1 MLRRS
6 LVVVLVLLAAT
17 PALAFEVQDVEER
30 GTQQPPPTPP
40 ASPAPGRTQPPNPSP
55 PATGKA
61 PPPAQDELPVQ
72 AARRLRGKDVNVH
85 VEITISDQSGTAAP
99 DKKVVSLLAA
109 DQTMGRVRANA
120 RASRANVGFVG
131 TGLNVD
137 ARPLVLDGDRI
148 LLELTLEYMPLRE
161 SPTTQEPTNLNESIS
176 VILVSGKTLMISQ
189 AADPISDRKMTV
201 EVKATIL
208 R

>member
-1 MLRRS
+1 MFRRS
-6 LVVVLVLLAAT
+6 LVVVLALLAAT
-17 PALAFEVQDVEER
+17 PALAFEVQDYDDR
-30 GTQQPPPTPP
+30 GNQQPRTPP
-40 ASPAPGRTQPPNPSP
+40 ATPPQPQPPNPSP
-55 PATGKA
+55 RTTGQAPTPAPDPVPPQA
-61 PPPAQDELPVQ
+61 PRKP
-72 AARRLRGKDVNVH
+72 RGKDVNVH
-85 VEITISDQSGTAAP
+85 VEITISDQTGSAAP

-109 DQTMGRVRANA
+109 DQTMGRVRATA

-137 ARPLVLDGDRI
+137 VRPLVLEGDRI

-161 SPTTQEPTNLNESIS
+161 SPTTQEPTNLNESIT
-176 VILVSGKTLMISQ
+176 VILVSGKALMISQ

-201 EVKATIL
+201 EVKATVL

>member
-1 MLRRS
+1 MFRRS

-17 PALAFEVQDVEER
+17 PALAFEVQDFEER
-30 GTQQPPPTPP
+30 GTQQPRTLPTPQ
-40 ASPAPGRTQPPNPSP
+40 APVRTQPPNPPQP
-55 PATGKA
+55 PIGQA
-61 PPPAQDELPVQ
+61 PTPAPEPFPPQ
-72 AARRLRGKDVNVH
+72 ARKLRGKDVNVH
-85 VEITISDQSGTAAP
+85 VEITISDQTGSAAP

-137 ARPLVLDGDRI
+137 ARPLVLEGDRI

-201 EVKATIL
+201 EVKATVI

>member
-1 MLRRS
+1 MLCRS

-17 PALAFEVQDVEER
+17 PALAFAVQDSEER
-30 GTQQPPPTPP
+30 GTQQPAPMPPPT
-40 ASPAPGRTQPPNPSP
+40 PAPGRTQPPNPP
-55 PATGKA
+55 PPTTGKA
-61 PPPAQDELPVQ
+61 PAPAPDELLLP
-72 AARRLRGKDVNVH
+72 AARKLRGKDVNVH

-176 VILVSGKTLMISQ
+176 VILVSGKTLTISQ